1 MTFSGSYSS
10 RSPLGDLPNN
20 IAMARR
26 KNYFT
31 GSLLVQNAGESTT
44 VVQGQL
50 RPIYRGILAGSYV
63 YSIGSPPGG
72 GATFITIIG
81 YTE

>member
-1 MTFSGSYSS
+1 MAFTGSFD
-10 RSPLGDLPNN
+10 RSPPLGTVKNEVAL
-20 IAMARR
+20 ARI
-26 KNYFT
+26 KSYFT
-31 GSLLVQNAGESTT
+31 GSFRHDIVTSTT
-44 VVQGQL
+44 TIEGQS